1 MQTRSGRVARYEN
14 ALSTLPSEIVLSGD
28 GDIPV
33 TFIFEDDA
41 PAFARGGLVRTADKI
56 KRAGRYGDTEIIHVN
71 KDELEELKQLWGEPT
86 INPETGCPEYF
97 LKKFFKKI
105 IKPLAKIA
113 PIAAM
118 FIPGIGPLAAAA
130 IGAVSGG
137 ITGGVK
143 GAVLGGVTGGLGAAG
158 ASGAPSILG
167 KTISSVAPSLSP
179 VAARA
184 ASGAILGGLGSAAQG
199 GNILKGALTGGALNA
214 AVGPGGLI
222 NRGPTTITG
231 APAPPGSMPP
241 GTMSYGEGT
250 FNRDFIPAPQAAA
263 NPISVAPMDTSQLR
277 VDIPQIQQSWL
288 NRPFLGISDK
298 IPNKFG
304 VPVAG
309 ALALSALSGKKKTPN
324 NVNANM
330 SVQEIAD
337 KRFQPTFRAKLPDVT
352 GMYADL
358 AARPVNYGTIDE
370 QYRYSQRPERSYY
383 DYVPQTYAKG
393 GKVRREMTDAE
404 RRIRKSGSNVGM
416 PREMAEIGYP
426 AEREGR
432 RLKDTMPDLATS
444 KAARLKKQA
453 GGDVKS
459 PFAVRGK
466 VNAEGGDRLG
476 ALPDYQVAEARRPRG
491 RVNGNE
497 RYISYNGDIPIGRG
511 SLSVRAGGRGLL
523 PKEIQLGAEYP
534 VGKATIHAEDML
546 GAPAFG
552 VRLPI
557 GDATLEAATGGRRRQ
572 GFADKARLNMRV
584 PFDDGGY
591 AVRGKGTGRSD
602 EIEALLSDGEYVMD
616 AETVA
621 LLGDGSNEA
630 GAKRLDEMRVSLR
643 KHKGKNLAKGK
654 FSVNAKRPEAYMAGG
669 RV

>member
-33 TFIFEDDA
+33 TFIFENDA

-86 INPETGCPEYF
+86 INPQTGCPEYF

-130 IGAVSGG
+130 IGAASGG
-137 ITGGVK
+137 ITGGLK

-179 VAARA
+179 VAQRA
-184 ASGAILGGLGSAAQG
+184 VAGGLTGALGSAARG
-199 GNILKGALTGGALNA
+199 DNILSGALTGGALGA
-214 AVGPGGLI
+214 AIGPGGI
-222 NRGPTTITG
+222 FNRGPTTITG

-241 GTMSYGEGT
+241 GTMSYNPNDIVVTNPGS
-250 FNRDFIPAPQAAA
+250 FPAPMGQLAVQ
-263 NPISVAPMDTSQLR
+263 PAPA
-277 VDIPQIQQSWL
+277 QQSWL

-298 IPNKFG
+298 VPNKFG

-309 ALALSALSGKKKTPN
+309 ALALSALSGKKKTPS

-337 KRFQPTFRAKLPDVT
+337 KRLQPTFRAKLPDVT
-352 GMYADL
+352 GMYANL
-358 AARPVNYGTIDE
+358 GARPQVQRALEE
-370 QYRYSQRPERSYY
+370 QYRYGQGPERSYF

-393 GKVRREMTDAE
+393 GKV
-404 RRIRKSGSNVGM
+404 
-416 PREMAEIGYP
+416 
-426 AEREGR
+426 
-432 RLKDTMPDLATS
+432 
-444 KAARLKKQA
+444 KA
-453 GGDVKS
+453 DDSYEPS
-459 PFAVRGK
+459 PSAVRGK

-511 SLSVRAGGRGLL
+511 SLSVRARGRGLL

-602 EIEALLSDGEYVMD
+602 EIEALLSDGEYVVD
-616 AETVA
+616 AESVA
-621 LLGDGSNEA
+621 LLGDGSNKA
-630 GAKRLDEMRVSLR
+630 GALALDEMRENLR

-654 FSVNAKRPEAYMAGG
+654 FSVNAKRPEAYMARG